1 MRARTGKIARL
12 PVAVREELNHRL
24 ENGALGREL
33 VPWLNELPEVKQILA
48 ERFAGRPILEENLS
62 QWRRG
67 GFQDWL
73 LEQDRRK
80 RLRELTEECSHLN
93 SEQRTRYLTAG
104 IQERLTRELAEEL
117 ERLSTMTDRTERF
130 KRLQY
135 LSRELCR
142 LQRGRSHALQL
153 GLFQAK
159 ATQNSNQIPTNRNLL
174 KPFET

>member
-1 MRARTGKIARL
+1 M
-12 PVAVREELNHRL
+12 
-24 ENGALGREL
+24 
-33 VPWLNELPEVKQILA
+33 
-48 ERFAGRPILEENLS
+48 
-62 QWRRG
+62 
-67 GFQDWL
+67 
-73 LEQDRRK
+73 
-80 RLRELTEECSHLN
+80 
-93 SEQRTRYLTAG
+93 
-104 IQERLTRELAEEL
+104 ELAEEL